1 MTNIE
6 LQNENE
12 TLLFEMK
19 MAANVIDDII
29 TNYRTDEPDA
39 ALFIIDCIAAKFR
52 ENIRI
57 SEEKK

>member
-19 MAANVIDDII
+19 MAARVIEDLI
-29 TNYRTDEPDA
+29 TNFRTDQPDES
-39 ALFIIDCIAAKFR
+39 LFVMDCIRAKFL
-52 ENIRI
+52 ENQK
-57 SEEKK
+57 EGVK